1 MANNFTEQIMS
12 NINRKSVADLID
24 NVDTSY
30 MTQAEKIMI
39 QAQAER
45 AEYIAQMLSS
55 VFARVKSIF
64 VSKKRSSA
72 TGLSHAW
79 LRPFGADLSSN
90 ITKHFITLIPPL
102 PTIIFNTSLLILS
115 YGIF

>member
-1 MANNFTEQIMS
+1 MS
-12 NINRKSVADLID
+12 NLNRKSVADLID

-55 VFARVKSIF
+55 VFSGVKSLF

-72 TGLSHAW
+72 TSLSHA
-79 LRPFGADLSSN
+79 
-90 ITKHFITLIPPL
+90 
-102 PTIIFNTSLLILS
+102 
-115 YGIF
+115 